1 MDSTGALLTKS
12 PPTEIAHGTQWC
24 LLILICSH
32 SGEGGLW
39 FQNNGPIP
47 KDQNQIC
54 FAILY
59 NNIYQKHCLWQ
70 RETLPQCK
78 AALLID
84 LSSVQAMTSAWIPC
98 PKNDILCF
106 PQGQLPYF
114 YFLFKP
120 PHPKQNALFPKTA
133 LPLLLLLLV
142 TPLCSPAHGHMAAY
156 LRMSGFYPQP
166 AWWHHPIV
174 PWHQLHTC
182 CRRHWLISSMKTE
195 TIFDTT
201 HQRPLQGLAHSS
213 LKKHL

>member
-12 PPTEIAHGTQWC
+12 PRTEIAHGTQWC

-106 PQGQLPYF
+106 PQGQLLYF

-120 PHPKQNALFPKTA
+120 PHPKQNALPS
-133 LPLLLLLLV
+133 
-142 TPLCSPAHGHMAAY
+142 SPAPPFGHTSVFASSWPHGCLPQDVWILPTTSLMAPSHSPLA
-156 LRMSGFYPQP
+156 P
-166 AWWHHPIV
+166 
-174 PWHQLHTC
+174 
-182 CRRHWLISSMKTE
+182 
-195 TIFDTT
+195 TT
-201 HQRPLQGLAHSS
+201 HMLQKTLTHQFHEDRDHFWYYPPAPTAGPGTQQS
-213 LKKHL
+213 